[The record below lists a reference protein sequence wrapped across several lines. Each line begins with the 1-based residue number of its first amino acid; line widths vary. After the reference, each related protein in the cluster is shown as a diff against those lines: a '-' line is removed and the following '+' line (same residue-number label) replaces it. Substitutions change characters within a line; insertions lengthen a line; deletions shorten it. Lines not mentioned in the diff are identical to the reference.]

1 MISFRLEL
9 KQIIAVETV
18 SMSVLQ
24 NSNQFK
30 LLNVLKCSCAT
41 VAVEALRELKSVSN
55 TQEAVYQLKVHYCNE
70 PVFIISRTAENISAA
85 NLKVF
90 TENCCPFIKATL
102 CNFLTKKKTSF
113 NIILIVWCI
122 VMGLAVSLSQPP
134 SHHLFLHYVSSMRG

>member
-41 VAVEALRELKSVSN
+41 VAVEALKELKSVSN

-102 CNFLTKKKTSF
+102 CNFLTKKKKPASTSF
-113 NIILIVWCI
+113 
-122 VMGLAVSLSQPP
+122 
-134 SHHLFLHYVSSMRG
+134 